1 MSEVAIEVKNLS
13 KRYRIGLKEEIHDTF
28 VSSVTSWVK
37 SPLSNYR
44 RVHSLSSF
52 SDNGESED
60 IIWALNDVSFNVKR
74 GEIIG
79 IIGENGAGKTTLL
92 KILSRITEPTSG
104 VAEIKGSVASLLEVG
119 TGFHPEL
126 TGRENVYLNGSIL
139 GMKRKE
145 IEKKFDEIVDFS
157 GVERFI
163 DTPVKRYS
171 SGMRV
176 RLAFSVAAYLEP
188 EILLVDEVLAV
199 GDAVFQKKCLG
210 KMDQI
215 GESGKTVFLVSHNMG
230 SIGKLCKRSILLKN
244 GGIVYDG
251 QSNKT
256 ISKYMEKV
264 SRDQNAEIL
273 YPDNDKM
280 ITIKGIKILNHNR
293 EPNTQLERLK
303 PFSIEVQ
310 YNVKQTTDKVF
321 LSFSL
326 STLNGS
332 VTVLNARE
340 EEDTEVSDKVKYI
353 GNYVTILTFPGGL
366 INVGT
371 YQTRIGITK
380 NIKPSIDKREGPS
393 FDIVDNIKGNF
404 RSAITPY
411 KRGVLSIGLDWHTE
425 YNKNK

>member
-1 MSEVAIEVKNLS
+1 
-13 KRYRIGLKEEIHDTF
+13 
-28 VSSVTSWVK
+28 
-37 SPLSNYR
+37 
-44 RVHSLSSF
+44 
-52 SDNGESED
+52 
-60 IIWALNDVSFNVKR
+60 
-74 GEIIG
+74 
-79 IIGENGAGKTTLL
+79 
-92 KILSRITEPTSG
+92 
-104 VAEIKGSVASLLEVG
+104 
-119 TGFHPEL
+119 
-126 TGRENVYLNGSIL
+126 
-139 GMKRKE
+139 
-145 IEKKFDEIVDFS
+145 
-157 GVERFI
+157 
-163 DTPVKRYS
+163 
-171 SGMRV
+171 MRV